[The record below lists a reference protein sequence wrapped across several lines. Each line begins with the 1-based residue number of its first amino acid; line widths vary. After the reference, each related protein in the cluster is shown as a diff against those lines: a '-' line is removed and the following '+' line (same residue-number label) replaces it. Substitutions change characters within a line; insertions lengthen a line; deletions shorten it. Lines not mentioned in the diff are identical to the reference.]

1 MRLTNKKTFG
11 RFMKRLFGAL
21 LAASLFAIPAK
32 AADPIKMVV
41 PFAAGGPVDAL
52 ARIVAQE
59 LSSRLATDVVV
70 ENRGGAGG
78 LLAVDQVARAPADGR
93 TILFASVG
101 AFVITNALKP
111 QPGYDQLKVFAPV
124 ARIGAAPTL
133 FIVKADSPIK
143 TLGELIARAKVDRKM
158 SYGSAG
164 VGTTMHIAAE
174 QLNVSAGTK
183 ITHVPYRGIAPALND
198 IMGGHIDFLNGD
210 ITVLYPLVQQG
221 SLRAL
226 AVCGTQRS
234 ALLPDL
240 PTAQELGYKDVYMEN
255 WYGALVAAA
264 TPPEVV
270 AKLEAAVM
278 DAVKNPEVWA
288 KISANGVY
296 APQDARA
303 FRAQI
308 EKDVAYWGAE
318 IKKLGITVD

>member
-1 MRLTNKKTFG
+1 
-11 RFMKRLFGAL
+11 MKRLFGAL
-21 LAASLFAIPAK
+21 IATLLAAPAH

-52 ARIVAQE
+52 ARIVAAE
-59 LSSRLATDVVV
+59 LAPRLQTDVVV

-78 LLAVDQVARAPADGR
+78 LLAVDQVMRSAPDGR

-111 QPGYDQLKVFAPV
+111 QPGYDQLKSFAPL

-133 FIVKADSPIK
+133 FIVKGDSPIK
-143 TLGELIARAKVDRKM
+143 TLPDLIARAKAGTKM

-164 VGTTMHIAAE
+164 PGTTMHIAAE
-174 QLNVSAGTK
+174 QLNASAGTK

-198 IMGGHIDFLNGD
+198 IVGGHIDFLNGD
-210 ITVLYPLVQQG
+210 ITVLYPQVKG
-221 SLRAL
+221 GALRAL
-226 AVCGTQRS
+226 AVAGTERS
-234 ALLPDL
+234 ALLPDV
-240 PTAQELGYKDVYMEN
+240 PTAQELGYKEVYMEN
-255 WYGALVAAA
+255 WYGALVPAA
-264 TPPEVV
+264 TAPDVV
-270 AKLEAAVM
+270 AKLEAAIM

-296 APQDARA
+296 GPQDAKA

-308 EKDVAYWGAE
+308 ERDIPYWNAE
-318 IKKLGITVD
+318 IKKLGITAE

>member
-1 MRLTNKKTFG
+1 
-11 RFMKRLFGAL
+11 MKRLFGAL
-21 LAASLFAIPAK
+21 AAIVLAVPAH

-52 ARIVAQE
+52 ARILANE
-59 LSSRLATDVVV
+59 LAPRLQTDVVV

-78 LLAVDQVARAPADGR
+78 LLAVEQVARSAPDGR

-111 QPGYDQLKVFAPV
+111 QPGYEQLKVFAPV

-133 FIVKADSPIK
+133 YIVKGDSPIK
-143 TLGELIARAKVDRKM
+143 TLDELIAKAKSGSTM

-174 QLNVSAGTK
+174 QLNASAGTK

-198 IMGGHIDFLNGD
+198 IMGNHIDFLNGD
-210 ITVLYPLVQQG
+210 ITVLYPLVKQG
-221 SLRAL
+221 TVRAL
-226 AVCGTQRS
+226 AVAGTERS
-234 ALLPDL
+234 ALLPDV
-240 PTAQELGYKDVYMEN
+240 PTAGELGYKGIYMEN
-255 WYGALVAAA
+255 WYGAVVPVA
-264 TPPEVV
+264 TPPDVV

-278 DAVKNPEVWA
+278 DVVKNPEVWA

-296 APQDARA
+296 GPQDAKA

-318 IKKLGITVD
+318 IKKLGITAE

>member
-1 MRLTNKKTFG
+1 
-11 RFMKRLFGAL
+11 MKRLIGAL
-21 LAASLFAIPAK
+21 LAACLFAIPAH
-32 AADPIKMVV
+32 AADPIKIVV

-52 ARIVAQE
+52 ARILAQE
-59 LSSRLATDVVV
+59 LTTRLATDVVV

-78 LLAVDQVARAPADGR
+78 LLAVEQVARAPADGR

-111 QPGYDQLKVFAPV
+111 QTGYEQLKVFAPV

-133 FIVKADSPIK
+133 FIVKADSPFK
-143 TLGELIARAKVDRKM
+143 TLSDLIARAKTDKDM

-164 VGTTMHIAAE
+164 NGTTMHIAAE
-174 QLNVSAGTK
+174 QLNFSAKTR
-183 ITHVPYRGIAPALND
+183 ITHVPYRGAAPALND
-198 IMGGHIDFLNGD
+198 ILGGHINFLNAD

-221 SLRAL
+221 VIRAL

-234 ALLPDL
+234 ALLPDV

-255 WYGALVAAA
+255 WYGALVPAA
-264 TPPEVV
+264 TPPEIV

-278 DAVKNPEVWA
+278 DAVKSPDVWA

-296 APQDARA
+296 APQDAKA

-308 EKDVAYWGAE
+308 EKDVVYWSGE

>member
-1 MRLTNKKTFG
+1 MRL
-11 RFMKRLFGAL
+11 LFLLLLVFSGA
-21 LAASLFAIPAK
+21 AAAQEWPAK
-32 AADPIKMVV
+32 PVRMIV
-41 PFAAGGPVDAL
+41 PYAAGGLPDTM
-52 ARIVAQE
+52 ARI
-59 LSSRLATDVVV
+59 LGTRLGEAFGQQVVV

-133 FIVKADSPIK
+133 FIVKGDSAVK
-143 TLGELIARAKVDRKM
+143 TLPELIAKAKSDAKM

-164 VGTTMHIAAE
+164 AGTTMHIAAE
-174 QLNVSAGTK
+174 QLNASAGTK

-221 SLRAL
+221 TIRAL
-226 AVCGTQRS
+226 AVAGNARS
-234 ALLPDL
+234 SLLPDV
-240 PTAQELGYKDVYMEN
+240 PTAAEAGFPGIYMEN
-255 WYGALVAAA
+255 WYGALVPAA
-264 TPPEVV
+264 TPPETI
-270 AKLEAAVM
+270 AKLEAAIM
-278 DAVKNPEVWA
+278 DAVKNPDVWA

-296 APQDARA
+296 GPQDAKA

-308 EKDVAYWGAE
+308 EKDVAYWGPE
-318 IKKLGITVD
+318 VKKLGIQVE

>member
-1 MRLTNKKTFG
+1 
-11 RFMKRLFGAL
+11 MKRLFGAL
-21 LAASLFAIPAK
+21 AATLLAIPAH

-52 ARIVAQE
+52 ARIVAAE
-59 LSSRLATDVVV
+59 LAPRLQADVVV

-78 LLAVDQVARAPADGR
+78 LLAVEQVMRAAPDGR

-111 QPGYDQLKVFAPV
+111 QPGYEQLKSFAPV

-133 FIVKADSPIK
+133 FIVKGDSPIK
-143 TLGELIARAKVDRKM
+143 TLDELIAKAKAGTKM

-164 VGTTMHIAAE
+164 PGTTMHIAAE
-174 QLNVSAGTK
+174 QLNASAGTK

-198 IMGGHIDFLNGD
+198 IVGGHIDFLNGD
-210 ITVLYPLVQQG
+210 ITVLYPQVMG
-221 SLRAL
+221 GALRAL
-226 AVCGTQRS
+226 AVAGTERS
-234 ALLPDL
+234 ALLPDV

-255 WYGALVAAA
+255 WYGALVPAA
-264 TPPEVV
+264 TPPDVV
-270 AKLEAAVM
+270 AKLESAVM
-278 DAVKNPEVWA
+278 NAVKTPEVWA

-296 APQDARA
+296 GPQDAKA

-308 EKDVAYWGAE
+308 ERDIPYWSAE
-318 IKKLGITVD
+318 IKKLGITAE

>member
-1 MRLTNKKTFG
+1 MR
-11 RFMKRLFGAL
+11 RLFAALRAVAL
-21 LAASLFAIPAK
+21 LAATLFAVPAQ

-52 ARIVAQE
+52 ARILAQE
-59 LSSRLATDVVV
+59 LSTRLATDVVV

-78 LLAVDQVARAPADGR
+78 LLAVDQVARALADGR

-111 QPGYDQLKVFAPV
+111 QPGYDQLKTFAPV

-133 FIVKADSPIK
+133 FIVKGDSAVK
-143 TLGELIARAKVDRKM
+143 TLGELIAKAKADSKM

-174 QLNVSAGTK
+174 QLNHSAGTR

-210 ITVLYPLVQQG
+210 ITVLYPLVKQG
-221 SLRAL
+221 TIRAL
-226 AVCGTQRS
+226 AVAGNARS
-234 ALLPDL
+234 SLLPDV
-240 PTAQELGYKDVYMEN
+240 PTAAELGYKGVYMEN
-255 WYGALVAAA
+255 WYGALVPAA
-264 TPPEVV
+264 TPPDVL
-270 AKLEAAVM
+270 AKLEAAIM
-278 DAVKNPEVWA
+278 DAVKTPAVWE
-288 KISANGVY
+288 KIAANGVY
-296 APQDARA
+296 GPQDAKT

-308 EKDVAYWGAE
+308 EKDIPYWNAQ
-318 IKKLGITVD
+318 IKTLGISAE

>member
-1 MRLTNKKTFG
+1 
-11 RFMKRLFGAL
+11 MKRLTGAL
-21 LAASLFAIPAK
+21 VAALLFAIPAK

-59 LSSRLATDVVV
+59 LTARLATDVVV

-78 LLAVDQVARAPADGR
+78 LLAVEQVARAPADGR

-111 QPGYDQLKVFAPV
+111 QPGYDQLKTFAPV

-133 FIVKADSPIK
+133 FIVKADSPFR
-143 TLGELIARAKVDRKM
+143 TLPELIAKAKTDKM

-164 VGTTMHIAAE
+164 AGTTMHIVAE
-174 QLNVSAGTK
+174 QLNKSAGTK

-210 ITVLYPLVQQG
+210 ITVLYPLVKQG
-221 SLRAL
+221 TLRAL
-226 AVCGTQRS
+226 AVCGTERTS
-234 ALLPDL
+234 LLPDL
-240 PTAQELGYKDVYMEN
+240 PTAAELGYKDVYMEN
-255 WYGALVAAA
+255 WYGALVPAA

-270 AKLEAAVM
+270 AKLEAAIM
-278 DAVKNPEVWA
+278 DAVKTPEVWA

-296 APQDARA
+296 APQDAKT

-308 EKDVAYWGAE
+308 EKDIGYWAPE
-318 IKKLGITVD
+318 IKKLGIQAE

>member
-1 MRLTNKKTFG
+1 
-11 RFMKRLFGAL
+11 MKRLLGAL
-21 LAASLFAIPAK
+21 LATLVCLPAQ

-52 ARIVAQE
+52 ARIVAAE
-59 LSSRLATDVVV
+59 IGPRLQADVVV

-78 LLAVDQVARAPADGR
+78 MLAVEQVARAAPDGR

-111 QPGYDQLKVFAPV
+111 VAGYDQLKSFAPV

-143 TLGELIARAKVDRKM
+143 TMGELIAKAKADSKL

-164 VGTTMHIAAE
+164 AGTTMHIAAE
-174 QLNVSAGTK
+174 QLNASAGTK

-198 IMGGHIDFLNGD
+198 IMGGHITFLNGD
-210 ITVLYPLVQQG
+210 ITVLYPLVKQG
-221 SLRAL
+221 TLRAL
-226 AVCGTQRS
+226 AVAGTERS
-234 ALLPDL
+234 ALLPDV
-240 PTAQELGYKDVYMEN
+240 PTAQELGYKGVYMEN
-255 WYGALVAAA
+255 WYGALVPAA

-278 DAVKNPEVWA
+278 DAVKNPDVWA

-296 APQDARA
+296 APQDAKT

-308 EKDVAYWGAE
+308 EKDVGYWAPE
-318 IKKLGITVD
+318 IKKLGIQAE

>member
-1 MRLTNKKTFG
+1 
-11 RFMKRLFGAL
+11 MKRSFGAL
-21 LAASLFAIPAK
+21 LAATLFAIPAQ

-52 ARIVAQE
+52 ARIVAAE
-59 LSSRLATDVVV
+59 IGPRLQTDVVV

-78 LLAVDQVARAPADGR
+78 MLAVEQVARAAPDGR

-111 QPGYDQLKVFAPV
+111 QAGYEQLKTFAPV

-143 TLGELIARAKVDRKM
+143 TLGELIAKAKTDSKM

-164 VGTTMHIAAE
+164 AGTTMHIVAE
-174 QLNVSAGTK
+174 QLNASAGTR

-198 IMGGHIDFLNGD
+198 IMGGHISFLNGD
-210 ITVLYPLVQQG
+210 ITVLYPLVKQG
-221 SLRAL
+221 ALRAL
-226 AVCGTQRS
+226 AVAGTERT
-234 ALLPDL
+234 ALLPDV
-240 PTAQELGYKDVYMEN
+240 PTAQELGYKGVYMEN
-255 WYGALVAAA
+255 WYGALVPAA
-264 TPPEVV
+264 TPPDVV

-296 APQDARA
+296 APQDAKT

-308 EKDVAYWGAE
+308 EKDVAYWGPE
-318 IKKLGITVD
+318 IKKLGIQAE

>member
-1 MRLTNKKTFG
+1 
-11 RFMKRLFGAL
+11 MKRLFGAL
-21 LAASLFAIPAK
+21 VATLLAMPAQ

-52 ARIVAQE
+52 ARIVAAE
-59 LSSRLATDVVV
+59 LAPRLQTDVVV

-78 LLAVDQVARAPADGR
+78 LLAVDQVMRSAPDGR
-93 TILFASVG
+93 TVLFASVG

-111 QPGYDQLKVFAPV
+111 QPGYDQLKSFAPV

-143 TLGELIARAKVDRKM
+143 TLPDLIARAKAGTKM

-164 VGTTMHIAAE
+164 PGTTMHIAAE
-174 QLNVSAGTK
+174 QLNASAGTT

-198 IMGGHIDFLNGD
+198 IVGGHIDFLNGD
-210 ITVLYPLVQQG
+210 ITVLYPQVKG
-221 SLRAL
+221 GALRAL
-226 AVCGTQRS
+226 AVAGTERS
-234 ALLPDL
+234 TLLPDV

-255 WYGALVAAA
+255 WYGALVPAA
-264 TPPEVV
+264 TPPETI
-270 AKLEAAVM
+270 AKLEAAIM
-278 DAVKNPEVWA
+278 DALKNPEVWA

-296 APQDARA
+296 GPQDAKA

-308 EKDVAYWGAE
+308 ERDIPYWNAE
-318 IKKLGITVD
+318 IKKLGIAAE

>member
-1 MRLTNKKTFG
+1 
-11 RFMKRLFGAL
+11 MKRLFGAL
-21 LAASLFAIPAK
+21 AALTLFAVPAH
-32 AADPIKMVV
+32 AADPIKVVV

-52 ARIVAQE
+52 ARIVAAE
-59 LSSRLATDVVV
+59 LAPRLSTDVVV

-78 LLAVDQVARAPADGR
+78 MLAVEQVARAPADGR
-93 TILFASVG
+93 TVLFASVG

-111 QPGYDQLKVFAPV
+111 QPGYDQLKTFAPV

-143 TLGELIARAKVDRKM
+143 TLPELIAKAKTDSKM

-164 VGTTMHIAAE
+164 AGTTMHIVAE
-174 QLNVSAGTK
+174 QLNASAGTK

-198 IMGGHIDFLNGD
+198 IMGGHINFLNGD
-210 ITVLYPLVQQG
+210 ITVLYPLVKQG
-221 SLRAL
+221 TLRAL
-226 AVCGTQRS
+226 AVAGTERT
-234 ALLPDL
+234 ALLPDV

-255 WYGALVAAA
+255 WYGALVPAA
-264 TPPEVV
+264 TPPDVV
-270 AKLEAAVM
+270 AKLEAAIM
-278 DAVKNPEVWA
+278 DAVKTPAVWS

-296 APQDARA
+296 APQDAKA

-318 IKKLGITVD
+318 IKKLGITAE

>member
-1 MRLTNKKTFG
+1 
-11 RFMKRLFGAL
+11 MKRLFGAL
-21 LAASLFAIPAK
+21 VATLLVAPAQ

-52 ARIVAQE
+52 ARIVAAE
-59 LSSRLATDVVV
+59 LGPRLQTDVVV

-78 LLAVDQVARAPADGR
+78 LLAVEQVARSAPDGR

-111 QPGYDQLKVFAPV
+111 QPGYEQLKTFAPV

-133 FIVKADSPIK
+133 YIVKGDSPIT
-143 TLGELIARAKVDRKM
+143 TLGELIVKAKSGGKM

-174 QLNVSAGTK
+174 QLNASAGTR

-210 ITVLYPLVQQG
+210 ITVLYPLVKQG
-221 SLRAL
+221 TVRAL
-226 AVCGTQRS
+226 AVAGTERS
-234 ALLPDL
+234 ALLPDV
-240 PTAQELGYKDVYMEN
+240 PSAAELGYKGIYMEN
-255 WYGALVAAA
+255 WYGALVPAA
-264 TPPEVV
+264 TPPDVV

-288 KISANGVY
+288 RISANGVY
-296 APQDARA
+296 GPQDAKA

-308 EKDVAYWGAE
+308 EKDVAYWAPE
-318 IKKLGITVD
+318 IKKLGISAE

>member
-1 MRLTNKKTFG
+1 
-11 RFMKRLFGAL
+11 MKRLFGAL
-21 LAASLFAIPAK
+21 LATLFCLPAH

-52 ARIVAQE
+52 ARIVAAE
-59 LSSRLATDVVV
+59 IGPRLQTDVVV

-78 LLAVDQVARAPADGR
+78 MLAVEQVARAAPDGR

-111 QPGYDQLKVFAPV
+111 QAGYEQLKTFAPV

-143 TLGELIARAKVDRKM
+143 TLGELIAKAKTDSKM

-164 VGTTMHIAAE
+164 AGTTMHIVAE
-174 QLNVSAGTK
+174 QLNASAGTR

-198 IMGGHIDFLNGD
+198 IMGGHISFLNGD
-210 ITVLYPLVQQG
+210 ITVLYPLVKQG
-221 SLRAL
+221 ALRAL
-226 AVCGTQRS
+226 AVAGTERT
-234 ALLPDL
+234 ALLPDV
-240 PTAQELGYKDVYMEN
+240 PTAQELGYKGVYMEN
-255 WYGALVAAA
+255 WYGALVPAA
-264 TPPEVV
+264 TPPDVV

-296 APQDARA
+296 APQDAKT

-308 EKDVAYWGAE
+308 EKDVAYWGPE
-318 IKKLGITVD
+318 IKKLGIQAE

>member
-1 MRLTNKKTFG
+1 
-11 RFMKRLFGAL
+11 MKRLLGVL
-21 LAASLFAIPAK
+21 LVTLFAVPAQ
-32 AADPIKMVV
+32 AADPIKVVV

-59 LSSRLATDVVV
+59 LATRLATDVVV

-78 LLAVDQVARAPADGR
+78 LLAVEQVARAPADGR

-111 QPGYDQLKVFAPV
+111 QPGYDQLKV
-124 ARIGAAPTL
+124 GAAPTL

-143 TLGELIARAKVDRKM
+143 TLGELIAKAKSGNKL

-226 AVCGTQRS
+226 AVCGTERS
-234 ALLPDL
+234 ALLPNL

-255 WYGALVAAA
+255 WYGALVPAA
-264 TPPEVV
+264 TPPDVV

-278 DAVKNPEVWA
+278 DAVKTPEVWT

-296 APQDARA
+296 NPQDAKA

-308 EKDVAYWGAE
+308 ERDVAYWGAE
-318 IKKLGITVD
+318 IRKLGIQAE